1 MEERQKKLRHRYQNL
16 ILVSVANTETRFR
29 SYTTTIL
36 YNFLPLQTLAVDKW
50 NTDSVEEFLSIY
62 LVKDGDEI
70 SEETEEV
77 LAQP

>member
-1 MEERQKKLRHRYQNL
+1 M
-16 ILVSVANTETRFR
+16 
-29 SYTTTIL
+29 

>member
-1 MEERQKKLRHRYQNL
+1 MPIQSSLHRLRSIAAAAADLSIYNL
-16 ILVSVANTETRFR
+16 QTPTPA
-29 SYTTTIL
+29 L

-62 LVKDGDEI
+62 LVKDGDET

>member
-1 MEERQKKLRHRYQNL
+1 MTF
-16 ILVSVANTETRFR
+16 VTP
-29 SYTTTIL
+29 IL

>member
-1 MEERQKKLRHRYQNL
+1 MCAKSEVMLLLLYC
-16 ILVSVANTETRFR
+16 
-29 SYTTTIL
+29 TIF
-36 YNFLPLQTLAVDKW
+36 FLLLQTLAVDKW

>member
-1 MEERQKKLRHRYQNL
+1 MPIQSSLHRLRSIAAAAAADLSIYNL
-16 ILVSVANTETRFR
+16 QTPTP
-29 SYTTTIL
+29 IL

>member
-1 MEERQKKLRHRYQNL
+1 
-16 ILVSVANTETRFR
+16 
-29 SYTTTIL
+29 
-36 YNFLPLQTLAVDKW
+36 LQTLAVDKW

-70 SEETEEV
+70 GEETEEV